1 MTQIIILIVGAII
14 IVFLLLLGMLA
25 SFYKKIPQGKAIV
38 RTGVGGTH
46 VAFNK
51 GIYVIPVFHKM
62 EIMDISLKKVQ
73 IERMEHDGLI
83 CKDNIRADIKV
94 AFFVRVNKSVND
106 VINVAQSIGCERAS
120 DILTLKDI
128 FEAKFSEA
136 LKTVG
141 KKFDFIELYEA
152 RREFRDEI
160 INIIGTDLNGYV
172 LDDCA
177 IDYLEQTEVR
187 FLSPEN
193 ILDSEGIRKITD
205 LTAAQNIKS
214 NLIRREEE
222 KVIKKQNVEAREAI
236 LELERQLAEKEE
248 KQKREIDNVKAREGA
263 EIQKVREEERLKA
276 ETVKIQTEENL
287 AVQQENKLRQIIIAE
302 KNKQRTEA
310 VEKER
315 VEKDRALEQTERERV
330 VTLAQID
337 KERVIEVEKKNI
349 QDVIKE
355 RVQLEKGVVEE
366 QQNIKDIEAFRT
378 IDRQKQVGITEAA
391 QGAEEKLI
399 QTVKAAEAN
408 KMAAEQKAQ
417 QLLIDAEAQKEAS
430 AKQAEARKIL
440 ADAKAR
446 EDATYGLAEA
456 EVIKA
461 KAEALEQE
469 GIMEASIMEKK
480 AKAEAMGIEAKA
492 EAKRK
497 EGLVEAEVTKEKAL
511 ASAVGEAGIIEKTAL
526 AEATGIEA
534 KAEAKRKEGLVE
546 AEVTKEKAL
555 ASAIGESNIIEKKSL
570 AEAAGI
576 EAKAEAKRK
585 EGLMEAEVAKE
596 KALAEAT
603 GIQEKAT
610 AMKNLDIAGRE
621 HEEFK
626 LALQKEKDVELAQI
640 RIQKDVADAQALVLS
655 DALRNANIDIVGGET
670 MFFENIVKQITNAK
684 GFDRLINESEN
695 ATQLKKAL
703 LGDGTNEGDL
713 LERIRYYAKQW
724 NISTEDIK
732 NLSIAALLMKMQNQS
747 KTNDDK
753 GFFSNL
759 LNMAK
764 SMGIADKKLG

>member
-1 MTQIIILIVGAII
+1 MGQIIIIIAGAAI
-14 IVFLLLLGMLA
+14 FTLLVILMILA
-25 SFYKKIPQGKAIV
+25 SLYKKIPQGKAIV
-38 RTGVGGTH
+38 RTGVGGTK

-51 GIYVIPVFHKM
+51 GMCVIPIFHKM

-73 IERMEHDGLI
+73 IERMQHDGLI

-120 DILTLKDI
+120 DISTLKDI

-177 IDYLEQTEVR
+177 IDYLEQTELQ

-193 ILDSEGIRKITD
+193 ILDSEGIKKITD
-205 LTAAQNIKS
+205 LTAAQNIKA

-248 KQKREIDNVKAREGA
+248 KQRREIDNVHAREEA
-263 EIQKVREEERLKA
+263 EIQKVREEERLKS
-276 ETVKIQTEENL
+276 ESVRINTEESL
-287 AVQQENKLRQIIIAE
+287 AIQEENKLRQIIIAE

-310 VEKER
+310 VEAER
-315 VEKDRALEQTERERV
+315 VEKDRALEQTERERI
-330 VTLAQID
+330 VTLSQIE
-337 KERVIEVEKKNI
+337 KERVIEIEKKNI
-349 QDVIKE
+349 QDVIRE

-366 QQNIKDIEAFRT
+366 QQNMKDIEAFRSVE
-378 IDRQKQVGITEAA
+378 RQKQVGITEAA
-391 QGAEEKLI
+391 QEAEERLI
-399 QTVKAAEAN
+399 QRVKAAEAD
-408 KMAAEQKAQ
+408 KIAAEQKAKE
-417 QLLIDAEAQKEAS
+417 LLIDAEAQKEAS
-430 AKQAEARKIL
+430 TKQAEARKIL

-469 GIMEASIMEKK
+469 GIAQAIVIEKK
-480 AKAEAMGIEAKA
+480 AKAEAVGIEAKA
-492 EAKRK
+492 EAKKK
-497 EGLVEAEVTKEKAL
+497 EGFVEAEVTKEKAL
-511 ASAVGEAGIIEKTAL
+511 ASAIGEATIIEKTSL

-534 KAEAKRKEGLVE
+534 KAEAKRKEGLME

-555 ASAIGESNIIEKKSL
+555 A
-570 AEAAGI
+570 EAVGI
-576 EAKAEAKRK
+576 D
-585 EGLMEAEVAKE
+585 E
-596 KALAEAT
+596 KAA
-603 GIQEKAT
+603 
-610 AMKNLDIAGRE
+610 AMKKLDGVGKE

-626 LALQKEKDVELAQI
+626 LALQKDKDVELAQI
-640 RIQKDVADAQALVLS
+640 NIQKDIAEAQAHVLAE
-655 DALRNANIDIVGGET
+655 ALKNADIDIVGGET
-670 MFFENIVKQITNAK
+670 MFFDNIVKQISNAK
-684 GFDRLINESEN
+684 GFDRLVNESEN
-695 ATQLKKAL
+695 AKQIKQAI
-703 LGDGTNEGDL
+703 LGDGTTEGDL
-713 LERIRYYAKQW
+713 FERIRSYAYKIG
-724 NISTEDIK
+724 ISTDDIK
-732 NLSIAALLMKMQNQS
+732 NLSIAALILKMQSQT
-747 KTNDDK
+747 TNDDDK
-753 GFFSNL
+753 SLLGNL
-759 LNMAK
+759 LGMAK
-764 SMGIADKKLG
+764 SLGISNKKLS

>member
-1 MTQIIILIVGAII
+1 MELIILISIAGIFFI
-14 IVFLLLLGMLA
+14 LLVLLGVLGL
-25 SFYKKIPQGKAIV
+25 FYKKIPQGKSIV
-38 RTGVGGTH
+38 RTGVGGTK

-51 GIYVIPVFHKM
+51 GMYVVPVLHKM

-120 DILTLKDI
+120 DISTLKDI

-177 IDYLEQTEVR
+177 IDYLEQTELR
-187 FLSPEN
+187 FLSSDN
-193 ILDSEGIRKITD
+193 ILDSEGIKKITD
-205 LTAAQNIKS
+205 LTAAQNIKA

-248 KQKREIDNVKAREGA
+248 KQRREIDNVKAREEA

-276 ETVKIQTEENL
+276 ETVRISTEESL
-287 AVQQENKLRQIIIAE
+287 AVQEENKLRQIIIAE

-310 VEKER
+310 VEAER
-315 VEKDRALEQTERERV
+315 VEKDRALEQTERERI
-330 VTLAQID
+330 VTLSQID
-337 KERVIEVEKKNI
+337 KERVIEIEKKNI

-366 QQNIKDIEAFRT
+366 QQNMKDIEAFRS
-378 IDRQKQVGITEAA
+378 IDRQKQVGITAAA
-391 QGAEEKLI
+391 QEAEERLI
-399 QTVKAAEAN
+399 QTVKAAEA
-408 KMAAEQKAQ
+408 KKLAAEQEAKE
-417 QLLIDAEAQKEAS
+417 LLIDAEAQKEAS

-461 KAEALEQE
+461 KAEALEQQ
-469 GIMEASIMEKK
+469 GIAEAVVIEKK
-480 AKAEAMGIEAKA
+480 AKAEAVGIEVKA
-492 EAKRK
+492 EAKK
-497 EGLVEAEVTKEKAL
+497 KDGLVEAEITKEKAL
-511 ASAVGEAGIIEKTAL
+511 ASATGEASIIEKTSL

-534 KAEAKRKEGLVE
+534 KAEARRKEGLME

-555 ASAIGESNIIEKKSL
+555 A
-570 AEAAGI
+570 EAAGI
-576 EAKAEAKRK
+576 E
-585 EGLMEAEVAKE
+585 
-596 KALAEAT
+596 
-603 GIQEKAT
+603 EKAT
-610 AMKNLDIAGRE
+610 AMKKMDGVGKE

-626 LALQKEKDVELAQI
+626 LALQKAKDVELAQI
-640 RIQKDVADAQALVLS
+640 NIQKDIADAQAHVLS
-655 DALRNANIDIVGGET
+655 EALRNADIDIVGGET
-670 MFFENIVKQITNAK
+670 MFFDNIVKQISNAK
-684 GFDRLINESEN
+684 GFDRLVNESEN

-703 LGDGTNEGDL
+703 LGDGKNEGDL
-713 LERIRYYAKQW
+713 LDRIRYYA
-724 NISTEDIK
+724 NRTGISTEDIK
-732 NLSIAALLMKMQNQS
+732 NLSIAGLILKMQTQVDS
-747 KTNDDK
+747 DEDK
-753 GFFSNL
+753 GFLSNL
-759 LNMAK
+759 LSMAK
-764 SMGIADKKLG
+764 SMGISNKKLG